1 MSDIKLINAFNGMNV
16 SSYGGTLCDT
26 GNDDICEFDMIDQA
40 SDAAYAI
47 NSHNGL
53 VKQNKELKNQNKDIK
68 AQAVMSVIDNVKS
81 FSAFGSSKMISVDD
95 IIKYA
100 NTIKESEDE

>member
-1 MSDIKLINAFNGMNV
+1 MHHKFEGQCECSECKEFNA
-16 SSYGGTLCDT
+16 L
-26 GNDDICEFDMIDQA
+26 FD
-40 SDAAYAI
+40 S
-47 NSHNGL
+47 
-53 VKQNKELKNQNKDIK
+53 KEPAEIKNQNKDIK

-100 NTIKESEDE
+100 NTLKESEWQQVAG